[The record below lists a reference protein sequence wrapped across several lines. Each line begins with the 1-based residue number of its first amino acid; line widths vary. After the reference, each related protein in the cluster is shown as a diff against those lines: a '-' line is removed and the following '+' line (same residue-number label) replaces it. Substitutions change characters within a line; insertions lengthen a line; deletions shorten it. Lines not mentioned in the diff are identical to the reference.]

1 MTTQFDINAVVDEWR
16 RVREQR
22 LELEKLAKKITEGPE
37 VELRGQILMYLDTQ
51 GLKGAK
57 VNGGTISRRITTHM
71 QVDDIEAACKY
82 MLENM
87 GVSLLENKPLAD
99 CLILQKTALKSAVT
113 DIVKQSLGITDDEDL
128 TEEQFNNEAKKLGM
142 KIVSKTDISF
152 TSK

>member
-22 LELEKLAKKITEGPE
+22 LELEKLAKKIAEGPE

-57 VNGGTISRRITTHM
+57 VNGGTISRRTTTHM

-99 CLILQKTALKSAVT
+99 CLILQKTAFKSAVT

-142 KIVSKTDISF
+142 KVVSKTDISF

>member
-1 MTTQFDINAVVDEWR
+1 MTFNINELVEKWR
-16 RVREQR
+16 AVREQR
-22 LELEKLAKKITEGPE
+22 LELEKLTKKIAEGPE
-37 VELRGQILMYLDTQ
+37 IELRGQILMYLDAQ

-57 VNGGTISRRITTHM
+57 VNGGTISRRTTTHM

-113 DIVKQSLGITDDEDL
+113 DIVKQSLGVSDDEDL

-142 KIVSKTDISF
+142 KVVSKTDISF

>member
-57 VNGGTISRRITTHM
+57 VNGGTISRRTTTHM
-71 QVDDIEAACKY
+71 QVDDIEASCKY

>member
-1 MTTQFDINAVVDEWR
+1 MTFDINAVVDEWR
-16 RVREQR
+16 RAREQR
-22 LELEKLAKKITEGPE
+22 LELEKLAKKIAEGPE

-57 VNGGTISRRITTHM
+57 VNGGTISRRTTTHM

-142 KIVSKTDISF
+142 KVVSKTDISF

>member
-1 MTTQFDINAVVDEWR
+1 MTFDINAVVDEWR

-22 LELEKLAKKITEGPE
+22 LELEKLAKKIAEGPE

-57 VNGGTISRRITTHM
+57 VNGGTISRRTTTHM

-142 KIVSKTDISF
+142 KVVSKTDISF

>member
-57 VNGGTISRRITTHM
+57 VNGGTISRRTTTHM

>member
-22 LELEKLAKKITEGPE
+22 LELEKLAKKIAEGPE

-57 VNGGTISRRITTHM
+57 VNGGTISRRTTTHM

>member
-1 MTTQFDINAVVDEWR
+1 MMEQFNINVLVDKWR
-16 RVREQR
+16 EVREQR
-22 LELEKLAKKITEGPE
+22 LELEKLAKKIAEGPE

-57 VNGGTISRRITTHM
+57 VNGGTISRRTTTHM

-87 GVSLLENKPLAD
+87 GISLLNNKPLAD

-113 DIVKQSLGITDDEDL
+113 DIIKEVLGDDY
-128 TEEQFNNEAKKLGM
+128 TEEQFNEEAKKLGM
-142 KIVSKTDISF
+142 KSIAKTDISF